1 MLESSGPDWKYI
13 PYSGQVYLYPFFWL
27 TVYCVIIQLFFRLW
41 RPCDCCSP
49 DYWMLALAVGESGG
63 SQLLLLL
70 EGLCGPA
77 PALLFPPP
85 PCLSHSELFRY
96 VFFRWVLFLAFSG
109 ALSMLLPLPR
119 VFYPGFSTAWFTSE
133 NLSPSSEAFF
143 LWKPFQ
149 TFRLYQVLLKFLW
162 SWKALYFFFFVYL
175 SL

>member
-1 MLESSGPDWKYI
+1 MLESSGLDWKYI

-77 PALLFPPP
+77 PALLFPLP

-96 VFFRWVLFLAFSG
+96 VFSDGSCFL
-109 ALSMLLPLPR
+109 
-119 VFYPGFSTAWFTSE
+119 
-133 NLSPSSEAFF
+133 
-143 LWKPFQ
+143 PFQ
-149 TFRLYQVLLKFLW
+149 GLCPCCSLCLEYFIQDSLQPDLHQKTLAPAQKHSSCGNPSRPSGYTKF
-162 SWKALYFFFFVYL
+162 F
-175 SL
+175 